1 MELGLWQT
9 DCPELALPFSRS
21 RAQGS
26 PEGGDHSLAG
36 GARADVARPREPGR
50 WPWSAG
56 AKDPACPAGAPASP
70 ACLYPF
76 LFQGP
81 PAIFRLFLT
90 QPSCLYRRW
99 TEWGAAAASLPPLLQ
114 GSRLSGGLVIL
125 DTGGN
130 YAPLVNADT
139 WRGHTET
146 RGSDTRT
153 RTRAAHTRTRT
164 DPRGRR
170 LACTWVMFTGRR
182 GEGPAGRDAQA
193 TLSHSRGT
201 HATSP
206 QPTQGSL
213 RTLPAPGPHPQP
225 LSALDVQRARPG
237 RGLELS

>member
-1 MELGLWQT
+1 MDLGKGVPCYRTASAMAKRQDLSLVCLGNNQEGAGPSQVWGLRLELGLWQT

-36 GARADVARPREPGR
+36 GARADVARPREPGC

-99 TEWGAAAASLPPLLQ
+99 TEWGCC
-114 GSRLSGGLVIL
+114 SRLPASPSPGVPAFWG
-125 DTGGN
+125 
-130 YAPLVNADT
+130 A
-139 WRGHTET
+139 GH
-146 RGSDTRT
+146 S
-153 RTRAAHTRTRT
+153 
-164 DPRGRR
+164 
-170 LACTWVMFTGRR
+170 
-182 GEGPAGRDAQA
+182 
-193 TLSHSRGT
+193 
-201 HATSP
+201 
-206 QPTQGSL
+206 
-213 RTLPAPGPHPQP
+213 
-225 LSALDVQRARPG
+225 
-237 RGLELS
+237 

>member
-1 MELGLWQT
+1 M
-9 DCPELALPFSRS
+9 
-21 RAQGS
+21 
-26 PEGGDHSLAG
+26 
-36 GARADVARPREPGR
+36 
-50 WPWSAG
+50 
-56 AKDPACPAGAPASP
+56 
-70 ACLYPF
+70 
-76 LFQGP
+76 
-81 PAIFRLFLT
+81 
-90 QPSCLYRRW
+90 
-99 TEWGAAAASLPPLLQ
+99 
-114 GSRLSGGLVIL
+114 
-125 DTGGN
+125 
-130 YAPLVNADT
+130 NADT

-237 RGLELS
+237 RGLELTHSPLPPHSRPHTGWGQETREGKGTRCMERWPRSQPLPFPCSPPLPQPLFPEAAAPHPLGGWRLSRKNPGVGASIPTSGTGAEGAGLRTQG